1 MIRFFTCLL
10 LLAYVSSVYTQ
21 NLEVVNLTKTQGKGE
36 FIKMITVGEHTV
48 VLREKAIRGPGGFEP
63 ILDLVDDEN
72 NTKQVE
78 LAGILGSED
87 LEYVDIVS
95 FSENAVLI
103 YSRIENKTKT
113 KSYFAYVIDPVSGE
127 KVNAIKLFEKE
138 INRKP
143 FQAYFTHEEIMI
155 ATSPDTKVLGILYT
169 NSSELDRDDYRF
181 HVRTYA
187 DDFNEIHTTKQQI
200 QKKPEANTIED
211 FRIMNTGVY
220 CVLWGGMPK
229 VNYFIRSMNSN
240 KENSQD
246 YYFSINTYSAAGEAL
261 SSVSLQKYN
270 LYECVI
276 GTFSDETMLIGGT
289 VGTEKDKTSIS
300 GIKAFGLDV
309 NSGEIEVLIDSK
321 LDMDYVK
328 GRVAN
333 KLSKNAIRL
342 GRLTLTVHSESDF
355 SLTAERIGYL
365 SSGTASTTI
374 FGDILASTYS
384 NGDVNTQIVPHYQLS
399 KRSEFTSLNG
409 ELVGIVFIP
418 EDRIKNVDLV
428 LLRIAEELSGI
439 KLLSREESMKIQT
452 GPQRYEKWN
461 PAVVS
466 FKNGGFVYYAERSVE
481 ESFVIKIQP

>member
-10 LLAYVSSVYTQ
+10 LLACVSFVYTQ
-21 NLEVVNLTKTQGKGE
+21 NLDVVNLTKTQGKGE
-36 FIKMITVGEHTV
+36 FIKMITVGENTV
-48 VLREKAIRGPGGFEP
+48 VLREKAIQGPGGFEP

-78 LAGILGSED
+78 LAGILESED
-87 LEYVDIVS
+87 LEYVDIIS
-95 FSENAVLI
+95 FSGNAVLI
-103 YSRIENKTKT
+103 YSQIESKTKT

-127 KVNAIKLFEKE
+127 KVSTIKLFEKE

-169 NSSELDRDDYRF
+169 NSSELDGDDYKF

-246 YYFSINTYSAAGEAL
+246 YYFSINTYSAVGEAL

-276 GTFSDETMLIGGT
+276 GIFSDETLLIGGT
-289 VGTEKDKTSIS
+289 VGKEKDKTSIS

-309 NSGEIEVLIDSK
+309 NFGEIEVLIDSK

-333 KLSKNAIRL
+333 KLSKNEIRL

-355 SLTAERIGYL
+355 SLTAERIGDL
-365 SSGTASTTI
+365 SSITI

-384 NGDVNTQIVPHYQLS
+384 NGDVNTQIVPHYELS

-418 EDRIKNVDLV
+418 EDKIKNVDLV